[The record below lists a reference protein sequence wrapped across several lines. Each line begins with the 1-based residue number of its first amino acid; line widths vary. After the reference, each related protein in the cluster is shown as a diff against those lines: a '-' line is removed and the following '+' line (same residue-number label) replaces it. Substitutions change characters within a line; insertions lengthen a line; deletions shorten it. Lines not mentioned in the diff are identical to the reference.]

1 MGGSMSSGEPNMTQG
16 ATPRQ
21 AHTALSSVESDLLYE
36 IVDGQ
41 IVEKKPMGAYEILL
55 GSFLNT
61 CLDGFARASNCGRA
75 VSEMLFDFGAGLSQ
89 RRPDVAYVSYD
100 RWSRQRRV
108 PRTQAW
114 PVVPELA
121 VEVIS
126 PSNTFEEVVNK
137 VHEYFHAGVQHVW
150 VVAPPQQQVYVYQS
164 PSHIRVLNVQDELT
178 GDPFLPG
185 FSLRLSELFDVEA
198 KGA

>member
-1 MGGSMSSGEPNMTQG
+1 MAQA

-21 AHTALSSVESDLLYE
+21 DHTTTLSAVESDLLYE
-36 IVDGQ
+36 VVDGH
-41 IVEKKPMGAYEILL
+41 IVEKEPLGAYEILV

-61 CLDGFARASNCGRA
+61 CLDGFARANNCGRA
-75 VSEMLFDFGAGLSQ
+75 VSEMLFDFGTGLAQ

-100 RWSRQRRV
+100 RWPRPRRV

-114 PVVPELA
+114 AVVPELA

-137 VHEYFHAGVQHVW
+137 VHEYFQAGVQHVW
-150 VVAPPQQQVYVYQS
+150 VVAPPQQQVYVYKS
-164 PSHIRVLNVQDELT
+164 PSHIRVLNVQDAVT

-185 FSLRLSELFDVEA
+185 FCLKVSELFDVEA
-198 KGA
+198 TEA

>member
-1 MGGSMSSGEPNMTQG
+1 MTQG
-16 ATPRQ
+16 ATPRP

-36 IVDGQ
+36 VVDGHIVD
-41 IVEKKPMGAYEILL
+41 KKPMGAYETLI

-61 CLDGFARASNCGRA
+61 CLDGFARANDCGRA
-75 VSEMLFDFGAGLSQ
+75 VGEMLFDFSAGLSQ

-100 RWSRQRRV
+100 RWPRHRRV

-114 PVVPELA
+114 AVVPELA

-126 PSNTFEEVVNK
+126 ARNTFEEVVSK

-164 PSHIRVLNVQDELT
+164 PSYIRVLNVQDELT
-178 GDPFLPG
+178 GT
-185 FSLRLSELFDVEA
+185 LFCRDFA
-198 KGA
+198 

>member
-1 MGGSMSSGEPNMTQG
+1 MNQAAM
-16 ATPRQ
+16 PRQ
-21 AHTALSSVESDLLYE
+21 DDTTLSFMESDLLYE
-36 IVDGQ
+36 VVDGH
-41 IVEKKPMGAYEILL
+41 IVEKEPMGAYEILV

-61 CLDGFARASNCGRA
+61 CLDGFARTSNCGRA

-100 RWSRQRRV
+100 RWPRPRRV

-114 PVVPELA
+114 AVVPELA

-126 PSNTFEEVVNK
+126 PSNTFEEVLGK

-164 PSHIRVLNVQDELT
+164 PSQIHVLNVQDELT

-185 FSLRLSELFDVEA
+185 FRLKLAELFDVEA
-198 KGA
+198 TEA

>member
-1 MGGSMSSGEPNMTQG
+1 MTQTV
-16 ATPRQ
+16 TPRQ
-21 AHTALSSVESDLLYE
+21 DNTTLSSVESDLLYE
-36 IVDGQ
+36 VVDGH
-41 IVEKKPMGAYEILL
+41 IVEKGPLGAYEILV

-61 CLDGFARASNCGRA
+61 CLDGFARANNCGRA

-100 RWSRQRRV
+100 RWPRQRRV

-114 PVVPELA
+114 AVVPELA

-137 VHEYFHAGVQHVW
+137 VHEYFQAGVQHVW
-150 VVAPPQQQVYVYQS
+150 AIAPPRQQVYVYQS

-185 FSLRLSELFDVEA
+185 FRLKVSELFDAEA
-198 KGA
+198 TEA

>member
-1 MGGSMSSGEPNMTQG
+1 MTQV
-16 ATPRQ
+16 ATPHQDETPR
-21 AHTALSSVESDLLYE
+21 LSVGSDVLYE
-36 IVDGQ
+36 VVDGH
-41 IVEKKPMGAYEILL
+41 IVEKAPMGAYEILI

-61 CLDGFARASNCGRA
+61 RLDGFARESNCGRA
-75 VSEMLFDFGAGLSQ
+75 VSEMLFDLGAGLSQ

-100 RWSRQRRV
+100 RWARQRRV

-114 PVVPELA
+114 AVVPELT

-126 PSNTFEEVVNK
+126 PSNTFEEILGK
-137 VHEYFHAGVQHVW
+137 VHEYFQAGVQRVW

-178 GDPFLPG
+178 GDPFLPE
-185 FSLRLSELFDVEA
+185 FRLQLSELFDLEA
-198 KGA
+198 TEA

>member
-1 MGGSMSSGEPNMTQG
+1 MTQA

-21 AHTALSSVESDLLYE
+21 DHTRLSSVESDLLYE
-36 IVDGQ
+36 VVDGQ
-41 IVEKKPMGAYEILL
+41 IVGKAPMGAYEILV

-75 VSEMLFDFGAGLSQ
+75 VSEMLFDFGAGL
-89 RRPDVAYVSYD
+89 A
-100 RWSRQRRV
+100 QRRV

-114 PVVPELA
+114 AVVPDLA
-121 VEVIS
+121 VGVIS
-126 PSNTFEEVVNK
+126 PSNTFEEVLDK
-137 VHEYFHAGVQHVW
+137 VHEYFQVGVQRVW

-185 FSLRLSELFDVEA
+185 FRLKLSELFDVEA
-198 KGA
+198 TEASGQNTPNQSAPID

>member
-1 MGGSMSSGEPNMTQG
+1 MGGSMSSGEPSMTQG
-16 ATPRQ
+16 PMPRQ

-36 IVDGQ
+36 VVDGQ
-41 IVEKKPMGAYEILL
+41 IVEKKPMGAYEILI

-61 CLDGFARASNCGRA
+61 CLDGFARTSNYGRA

-100 RWSRQRRV
+100 PWSRQRRV
-108 PRTQAW
+108 PRMHAW
-114 PVVPELA
+114 SVVSEPA
-121 VEVIS
+121 GGAIS
-126 PSNTFEEVVNK
+126 RSNTFEEVVRK

-185 FSLRLSELFDVEA
+185 FCLKLSALFDVEA
-198 KGA
+198 TEA